1 MEVKTMTSRNWIHVP
16 QLDKTPGAPIRTSTA
31 YKWHHVKRFPE
42 LFKRVGGKLFL
53 DLGLLYEMAEAGKL
67 R

>member
-1 MEVKTMTSRNWIHVP
+1 MEKTRNWIHVAR
-16 QLDKTPGAPIRTSTA
+16 LNEVGAPIKTSTA
-31 YKWHHVKRFPE
+31 YKWSHVKRFPE

-53 DLGLLYEMAEAGKL
+53 DLGRLYEMAEAGKL